1 MKKNGKAESR
11 DLHILIEKEDRLYS
25 ALCLELDVASQGRT
39 VAEAKKNIV
48 EAIELFLESVYASGD
63 EKEFIPRPASVEER
77 TVTVIKNQKR
87 FAPKTLASMIRQS
100 GLTEQE
106 WLDASMQ

>member
-1 MKKNGKAESR
+1 MHRELQKLTSR
-11 DLHILIEKEDRLYS
+11 EVERVLRSYGFALDRTAGS
-25 ALCLELDVASQGRT
+25 HQQFVGFVRARKRS
-39 VAEAKKNIV
+39 
-48 EAIELFLESVYASGD
+48 
-63 EKEFIPRPASVEER
+63 
-77 TVTVIKNQKR
+77 VTVIKNQKR

>member
-1 MKKNGKAESR
+1 MKKNGKAEPL

-48 EAIELFLESVYASGD
+48 EAIELFLESVYALGD
-63 EKEFIPRPASVEER
+63 EKEFIPRPAPVEEWMKYFQAMTR
-77 TVTVIKNQKR
+77 RVNENFRRSLKR
-87 FAPKTLASMIRQS
+87 RSSINLREIIYAP
-100 GLTEQE
+100 
-106 WLDASMQ
+106 

>member
-1 MKKNGKAESR
+1 MRRELQKLTAREVER
-11 DLHILIEKEDRLYS
+11 ILRFYGFAPDRTAGS
-25 ALCLELDVASQGRT
+25 HQQFVGFVRERKRT
-39 VAEAKKNIV
+39 VA
-48 EAIELFLESVYASGD
+48 
-63 EKEFIPRPASVEER
+63 
-77 TVTVIKNQKR
+77 VIKNQKR